1 MFCMHCGQQLPD
13 EAKFCFKCGNKT
25 FTEKDVLPV
34 AEAETV
40 TIPETAPVVEPVTVT
55 EGETMAKKEVN
66 IKTLWEN
73 RKVRYIALGVAA
85 VFVVAIII
93 LVAAIPKVTVRIPD
107 PEVYFSLPLADKST
121 DNGVKIY
128 EYKVY
133 NDEDMREAVDSYVSH
148 LRNDYNFL
156 LTNTNAEKNYIIYK
170 FFSKDNNKAELSV
183 YYSYGSFN
191 EISVRMSRN
200 IGFEADTTLSYKS
213 ASSGKDS
220 SSSSKGNSSE
230 NKGSSSSNK
239 NGSGESTITST
250 SRPTYTGV
258 GGKTE
263 SKPKENSSVSSSNS
277 HSTASVN
284 KDLYD
289 VKSRCGVCGGDG
301 DCNTCGGD
309 GKLYSSASKK
319 EDRNC
324 YKCSGRG
331 NCRTCGGDG
340 WVGEG

>member
-25 FTEKDVLPV
+25 FTEKDVTPA
-34 AEAETV
+34 AEAETD
-40 TIPETAPVVEPVTVT
+40 TLPETAPIVERVLET
-55 EGETMAKKEVN
+55 EDKSTAKKEVN
-66 IKTLWEN
+66 IKTLWAN
-73 RKVRYIALGVAA
+73 RKVRYIALGVAS
-85 VFVVAIII
+85 VFVIAIII
-93 LVAAIPKVTVRIPD
+93 LIAAIPKVTVRIPD
-107 PEVYFSLPLADKST
+107 PEVYFGLPLTDKST

-133 NDEDMREAVDSYVSH
+133 NDEDMRDAVDSYVSH
-148 LRNDYNFL
+148 LRDDYNFL
-156 LTNTNAEKNYIIYK
+156 LTNTNAGKNHIIYK
-170 FFSKDNNKAELSV
+170 FFSKDDNKAELSV
-183 YYSYGSFN
+183 YYNYGSFN
-191 EISVRMSRN
+191 QISVRMSRN

-213 ASSGKDS
+213 S
-220 SSSSKGNSSE
+220 SSSGENSSE

-239 NGSGESTITST
+239 SSSDKSTVTST
-250 SRPTYTGV
+250 SRPTYTGI

-263 SKPKENSSVSSSNS
+263 SKPQESSSVSSSS
-277 HSTASVN
+277 SQRAPSVN

-289 VKSRCGVCGGDG
+289 TKSRCGVCGGDG